1 MLRLLEAEM
10 RIAMT
15 LTGAVSLTEIN
26 INIPMNAR
34 RQAIQ
39 QE

>member
-10 RIAMT
+10 RIAMA
-15 LTGAVSLTEIN
+15 LTGTVAATGVNTSFL
-26 INIPMNAR
+26 MNAR